1 MTRPLIQIALT
12 RSRVPAILPRLLTS
26 ALLAADPAQA
36 LRRVVRTRGAVLTI
50 GRRRYDLRTFHRII
64 AVGGGKA
71 SGRLAAALEARL
83 GRRLEGGLVVVKRG
97 HGVPTRRIRLIE
109 AGHPVPDRAGTRATD
124 RLRALIAGLKEC
136 DLLFVLLSGGASS
149 LLPAPAHGLALTD
162 KQRTTRLLLRSGAPI
177 HEVNVVRKHLSALKG
192 GRLVEATQASVI
204 GLILS
209 DVFGDDPASI
219 ASGPTAPDSSTY
231 AQACRIFRRH
241 RLWPALPS
249 RVRRHLETGLRGKR
263 ADTPKPGHPMFRR
276 VHNVI
281 LGNNRLAVQALAR
294 RGKALGLHVIVAT
307 EPLLGEARVEG
318 RRFGALARRIAATGT
333 PIRRPALIVAGGEPT
348 VTVRGPGTGGRA
360 QEFALAAARGIAG
373 LPKVWIAAIGTD
385 GTDGPTEVAGAV
397 VDGSTVDRA
406 RRIGVD
412 LNRALRRNDSYDF
425 FRQTGGHIVTGP
437 TGTNVNDLYL
447 ILAL

>member
-1 MTRPLIQIALT
+1 MQIALP
-12 RSRVPAILPRLLTS
+12 RSRVPALLPRLLTV
-26 ALLAADPAQA
+26 ALRAADPAQA
-36 LRRVVRTRGAVLTI
+36 LRRLVRIRGAVATI
-50 GRRRYDLRTFHRII
+50 GRRRYDLRAFRRII

-83 GRRLEGGLVVVKRG
+83 GRWLEGGLVVVKRG

-109 AGHPVPDRAGTRATD
+109 AGHPVPDRAGTRATG
-124 RLRALIAGLKEC
+124 RIRALIGGMTAH

-149 LLPAPAHGLALTD
+149 LLPAPAHGLTLAD

-177 HEVNVVRKHLSALKG
+177 HEMNVVRKHLSALKG
-192 GRLVEATQASVI
+192 GRLVEATHAHVT
-204 GLILS
+204 GLIVS

-231 AQACRIFRRH
+231 AQACRILRRR
-241 RLWPALPS
+241 RLWWALPS
-249 RVRRHLETGLRGKR
+249 RVRRHLEAGLSGKR
-263 ADTPKPGHPMFRR
+263 NDTPKPGHPMFRR
-276 VHNVI
+276 VRNI
-281 LGNNRLAVQALAR
+281 LLGNNALAVQALAR
-294 RGKALGLHVIVAT
+294 RARAIGLHVIVAT

-318 RRFGALARRIAATGT
+318 RRFGTLARRIATTGR
-333 PIRRPALIVAGGEPT
+333 PIRRPALVIAGGEPT
-348 VTVRGPGTGGRA
+348 VTVRGSGKGGRA
-360 QEFALAAARGIAG
+360 QEFALTAARGIAG
-373 LPKVWIAAIGTD
+373 LHRVWIAALGTD

-406 RRIGVD
+406 SRIGVD
-412 LNRALRRNDSYDF
+412 LSRVLRRNDSYGF

-437 TGTNVNDLYL
+437 TGTNVNDLYV